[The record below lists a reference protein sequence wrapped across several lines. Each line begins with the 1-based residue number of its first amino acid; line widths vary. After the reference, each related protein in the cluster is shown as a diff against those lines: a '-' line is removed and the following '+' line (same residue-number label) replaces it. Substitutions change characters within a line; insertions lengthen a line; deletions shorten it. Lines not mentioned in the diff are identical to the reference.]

1 MMWIDIGVIVLLTL
15 RIALCRPSLPQLVD
29 PNNDLSLPEEKD
41 EQQECLFV
49 DDGEVNEHSPRES
62 SSGNS
67 RAFAIA
73 YSCNFSFEG
82 TSVTSSCL
90 PNAISHKGALPCCVE
105 AVHRAFLRLVER

>member
-1 MMWIDIGVIVLLTL
+1 MMWIDIWVTALLTL

-29 PNNDLSLPEEKD
+29 RNNDISLPDEKD
-41 EQQECLFV
+41 EQQEYLFV

-82 TSVTSSCL
+82 TSVTSSYL
-90 PNAISHKGALPCCVE
+90 PNAISHKGALPCM
-105 AVHRAFLRLVER
+105 